1 VLTQINERTALP
13 DNLTTMDADNVVPI
27 SRHFCPACGRPM
39 RIALVIPRFGA
50 FPELR
55 TYECRDCGVSY
66 TEAVK
71 EAAKETAKEAAD
83 EASGSDAAT
92 GRSS

>member
-1 VLTQINERTALP
+1 MNRRRLP

-39 RIALVIPRFGA
+39 RVVLVIPRFGS

-66 TEAVK
+66 TEAAKDELV
-71 EAAKETAKEAAD
+71 EDANHSEGAASK
-83 EASGSDAAT
+83 
-92 GRSS
+92 

>member
-1 VLTQINERTALP
+1 
-13 DNLTTMDADNVVPI
+13 MDSENVVPI

-39 RIALVIPRFGA
+39 RVVMVIPRFGS
-50 FPELR
+50 FPELH

-71 EAAKETAKEAAD
+71 ETNTETDRDSDGRPPAGAD
-83 EASGSDAAT
+83 KLT
-92 GRSS
+92 PR

>member
-1 VLTQINERTALP
+1 
-13 DNLTTMDADNVVPI
+13 MDTDNVVPL

-39 RIALVIPRFGA
+39 RVVMIIPRFGS

-66 TEAVK
+66 TEAAKEEDNETGK
-71 EAAKETAKEAAD
+71 EADGQKSAKQV
-83 EASGSDAAT
+83 
-92 GRSS
+92 